1 MSGEDFNAAPVEVV
15 IPASTMENGSV
26 CFNISLM
33 VIDDSIV
40 ENPETFTIELTGS
53 TPPVEIGYPSSATVT
68 IVDND
73 SEFKER
79 SYFAYDT
86 FSNAIF
92 ICSEVTIGLETCEYT
107 VTEGESQNICAS
119 LDGSLQRPV
128 DTHLSIGPSSKR
140 PNISEQSHLV
150 VLHSQLFC

>member
-119 LDGSLQRPV
+119 LDGWLQRPV
-128 DTHLSIGPSSKR
+128 DVYLCIGPSSK
-140 PNISEQSHLV
+140 SVCS
-150 VLHSQLFC
+150 

>member
-15 IPASTMENGSV
+15 IPASTMENESV
-26 CFNISLM
+26 CVNISLM
-33 VIDDSIV
+33 VIDDHIV
-40 ENPETFTIELTGS
+40 ESPETFTIELTGS

-68 IVDND
+68 IIDND
-73 SEFKER
+73 SEFKEK
-79 SYFAYDT
+79 SYFAHDT
-86 FSNAIF
+86 FNNTIF

-128 DTHLSIGPSSKR
+128 NTHLSIGPSSKR